1 MFCPICNFDLGEQD
15 LNFCENCGSP
25 LKVGS
30 NIPNKEQTAGY
41 PSSASPSLEQP
52 DSQNMSYAYPWQQ
65 TQDEFYYPP
74 TNQQTIIEEPYQEP
88 YQKPNVRKKRK
99 LLAILIP
106 VLVLIIA
113 AGIYLI
119 FFSGLTGKK
128 LIINEEGKLSYEAVN
143 PDNQENMTEE
153 LESDEAD
160 MLTPTKTNKVQD
172 IKSQNPVKKYKEED
186 INSLDPE
193 GYVYHIFTD
202 DTIEIVNV
210 SIDETSLSIPRE
222 IDGLLV
228 TSIGYEAFIDCSSLT
243 AIIIPNSVTSISKK
257 AFKQNTVSSA
267 SIPNSIEAI
276 TDIDSDG
283 NTFVL
288 VTNPSTTQILEHCF
302 GSGASLS
309 DGFYV
314 KAGSDIKSAP
324 DGEVV
329 EKLNIPIYATG
340 TIEGDYFKFTYNG
353 ETVYVNLSVTT
364 TTSPSITG
372 YINSS
377 ANVRNAPD
385 GSSVLGTLSIGQKIS
400 GTLEG
405 NWIKFDYEGKTG
417 YLAASLLQSDPVK
430 STCYIKTGSNIRSA
444 PGGDVVEKLKMP
456 IYVTGTIEG
465 DNLKFTYEEKTAYVH
480 LSVTTTTSP
489 SITGH
494 TKSKVNVRSAPNG
507 SVIGSLSADHEIT
520 GTLEGNWVKFTYS
533 GGTGYVH
540 SSLLK

>member
-1 MFCPICNFDLGEQD
+1 MFCPICNFDLGEKD
-15 LNFCENCGSP
+15 LDFCENCGSP
-25 LKVGS
+25 LKGGHYVPDG
-30 NIPNKEQTAGY
+30 KQTAGY
-41 PSSASPSLEQP
+41 PSSVSPAQQQP
-52 DSQNMSYAYPWQQ
+52 DSQGVSYAYPWQQ
-65 TQDEFYYPP
+65 TQNNFSYPSTHQP
-74 TNQQTIIEEPYQEP
+74 AVTEEP

-106 VLVLIIA
+106 VLVVVLA

-119 FFSGLTGKK
+119 LFSGITGKK
-128 LIINEEGKLSYEAVN
+128 LMTNEQGKLSYEAVD
-143 PDNQENMTEE
+143 PDNQKDMAK
-153 LESDEAD
+153 LEDAEGNVSDGTAKAEAD
-160 MLTPTKTNKVQD
+160 MHAAVKEYKERD
-172 IKSQNPVKKYKEED
+172 IKSQ
-186 INSLDPE
+186 DPA

-202 DTIEIVNV
+202 NTIEIADVTVN
-210 SIDETSLSIPRE
+210 ETSLNVPRE
-222 IDGLLV
+222 IDGLSV

-243 AIIIPNSVTSISKK
+243 TIKIPDSVTSIAKK

-267 SIPNSIEAI
+267 SIPDSIVAI

-283 NTFVL
+283 DIFVL
-288 VTNPSTTQILEHCF
+288 VANPSTTQILEHCF
-302 GSGASLS
+302 GSGVSLS
-309 DGFYV
+309 DSFYLN
-314 KAGSDIKSAP
+314 AGSDIRSAP

-329 EKLNIPIYATG
+329 ETLKIPIYATG
-340 TIEGDYFKFTYNG
+340 TIEGDYFKFTHNDK
-353 ETVYVNLSVTT
+353 TVYADLSVTT
-364 TTSPSITG
+364 TTSPSING

-385 GSSVLGTLSIGQKIS
+385 GNVLGTLSVGQEIS

-405 NWIKFDYEGKTG
+405 NWIKFDYSDKTG
-417 YLAASLLQSDPVK
+417 YVAASLLQADPVK

-444 PGGDVVEKLKMP
+444 PGGAVVEKLKMP

-465 DNLKFTYEEKTAYVH
+465 DNLKFTYADKTAYVH

-494 TKSKVNVRSAPNG
+494 TKSKVNVRSEPNG
-507 SVIGSLSADHEIT
+507 SVIGSLSADHKIT